1 MDLSLFL
8 APLDGQKIIDYTS
21 QKNTL
26 GNKTSFYKGD
36 DVELKGYNIAII
48 GVNESRGGNMESV
61 QDSPLFF
68 RDYLYSLYPS
78 WNNVSILDLG
88 NIIRGNEL
96 SDTYY
101 ALAEVVFQLV
111 SKNIIPVI
119 VGGSNDLAWG
129 IYKGYERL
137 EQMVNFVS
145 IDRKIDLYEGGTKN
159 DTYLRD
165 IVLSNPNYLF
175 NYTNLGS
182 QAYYLDP
189 EIEVLLDKLYFEN
202 IRLGAI
208 QSDKTISEPYLRNA
222 DIVSFDLNAIRQSE
236 VPGTSFAS
244 PNGFFGNEACQL
256 ARYSG
261 ISDKVS
267 SIGFFESSPEY
278 DLNGQTFSLLAQMI
292 WHFLDG
298 VANRKKESPLSS
310 DKNYTQYKVMLTQS
324 NEELIFI
331 KSNKSNRWWM
341 KVPYPPSK
349 RIKFERH
356 HLVPCDYSDYQK
368 AMNDE
373 MPDLW
378 FKTYHKIN
386 ILT

>member
-8 APLDGQKIIDYTS
+8 APLDGQKIIDYSS

-26 GNKTSFYKGD
+26 GSTTAFYKGD
-36 DVELKGYNIAII
+36 DIDLKGFQIAII

-68 RDYLYSLYPS
+68 RDYLYNLYPS
-78 WNNVSILDLG
+78 WKGLSILDLG

-101 ALAEVVFQLV
+101 ALAEVIFQLV
-111 SKNIIPVI
+111 SKNIIPVVI
-119 VGGSNDLAWG
+119 GGSNDLAWG

-145 IDRKIDLYEGGTKN
+145 IDRKIDLYEEGTKN

-189 EIEVLLDKLYFEN
+189 EIEDLLDKLYFEN

-208 QSDKTISEPYLRNA
+208 QTDKTISEPYLRNA
-222 DIVSFDLNAIRQSE
+222 DIVSFDLNAIRQAE

-244 PNGFFGNEACQL
+244 SLFTHLDHESILNVSFFSCN
-256 ARYSG
+256 
-261 ISDKVS
+261 
-267 SIGFFESSPEY
+267 SI
-278 DLNGQTFSLLAQMI
+278 
-292 WHFLDG
+292 
-298 VANRKKESPLSS
+298 
-310 DKNYTQYKVMLTQS
+310 
-324 NEELIFI
+324 
-331 KSNKSNRWWM
+331 
-341 KVPYPPSK
+341 
-349 RIKFERH
+349 
-356 HLVPCDYSDYQK
+356 
-368 AMNDE
+368 
-373 MPDLW
+373 
-378 FKTYHKIN
+378 
-386 ILT
+386 